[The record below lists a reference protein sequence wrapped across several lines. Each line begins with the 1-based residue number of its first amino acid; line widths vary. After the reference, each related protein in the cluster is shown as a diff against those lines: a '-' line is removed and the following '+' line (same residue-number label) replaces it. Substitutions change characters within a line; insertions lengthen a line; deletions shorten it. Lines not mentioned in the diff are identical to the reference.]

1 MNDDV
6 FSFPKQYQQILDD
19 TKSMGFNQLS
29 DGKAGSL
36 LSSLCTS
43 KVRGGFLELGTGT
56 GLCTSWMLQGMC
68 ESSTLTTVDND
79 KQLVDIAKKHLNNDQ
94 RVNFVVGNG
103 EDLIDSLEPLSM
115 DLIFADTWPGKYNH
129 LEETLSLLKIG
140 GFYIIDDMLPQDNW
154 PDGHEVKSINL
165 INALSSRADLTITK
179 MSWSTGLLVCV
190 KNA

>member
-1 MNDDV
+1 MKKAINKYCPRSGELAKDD
-6 FSFPKQYQQILDD
+6 
-19 TKSMGFNQLS
+19 
-29 DGKAGSL
+29 SL
-36 LSSLCTS
+36 TEY
-43 KVRGGFLELGTGT
+43 RGHLVGFLELGTGT

>member
-43 KVRGGFLELGTGT
+43 KVRG
-56 GLCTSWMLQGMC
+56 
-68 ESSTLTTVDND
+68 
-79 KQLVDIAKKHLNNDQ
+79 NNDQ